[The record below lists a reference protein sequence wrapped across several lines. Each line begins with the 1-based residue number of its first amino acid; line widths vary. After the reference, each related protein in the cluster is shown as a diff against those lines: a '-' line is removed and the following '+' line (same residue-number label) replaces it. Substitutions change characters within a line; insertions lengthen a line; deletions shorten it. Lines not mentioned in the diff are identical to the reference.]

1 MLNNIINK
9 LPDGRAENELA
20 HYLRKL
26 PEHESSALMEI
37 LLKHNSDVVRESSLR
52 LIPRVIRDRSV
63 LIKFLDMGLE
73 KKNVSGAKPWIKAT
87 VSGLGYKKL
96 LQHMKKV
103 AETNPDW
110 ILYAWYQLVPL
121 VIKEAPEK
129 IQYLQEIEKI
139 IDAHLC
145 NELKDSW
152 LRTKEAVPI

>member
-1 MLNNIINK
+1 MLNNIINRP
-9 LPDGRAENELA
+9 PDGKAQNELA

-73 KKNVSGAKPWIKAT
+73 KNVSGAKPWIKAT

-96 LQHMKKV
+96 L
-103 AETNPDW
+103 
-110 ILYAWYQLVPL
+110 
-121 VIKEAPEK
+121 
-129 IQYLQEIEKI
+129 
-139 IDAHLC
+139 
-145 NELKDSW
+145 
-152 LRTKEAVPI
+152 

>member
-63 LIKFLDMGLE
+63 LIKFLDMALE
-73 KKNVSGAKPWIKAT
+73 KKMSL
-87 VSGLGYKKL
+87 GLSLGLKRR
-96 LQHMKKV
+96 
-103 AETNPDW
+103 
-110 ILYAWYQLVPL
+110 
-121 VIKEAPEK
+121 
-129 IQYLQEIEKI
+129 YL
-139 IDAHLC
+139 D
-145 NELKDSW
+145 
-152 LRTKEAVPI
+152 